1 MRRKKASKRGN
12 GRAGWILLA
21 AGLGY
26 LIGSWNAS
34 AVRTPTSAAPA
45 GLQSAAETV
54 ALRFPQNFSDAPVV
68 EVSADEHSVPAA
80 APLGDP
86 QLALFAPAPII
97 SRQQVSQAPLQIA
110 SADPAAVASVPTPAA
125 KPVQPV
131 IAVKP
136 HPAPAAR
143 AANRPGYM
151 LDDAQI
157 ASIKQRLHLTPDQEH
172 MWPAVEVALRNI
184 AFARARD
191 ARQHGAQPGTIDPN
205 STEVQDLK
213 SAAIPLL
220 MSFTDQQK
228 DEVRSLVHVMGV
240 DQLAT
245 QF

>member
-12 GRAGWILLA
+12 SRAGWMLLA
-21 AGLGY
+21 AGAGY

-34 AVRTPTSAAPA
+34 AVRTPTPS
-45 GLQSAAETV
+45 GLQTAAQMI

-68 EVSADEHSVPAA
+68 EVSADERAVPVA
-80 APLGDP
+80 APLGDS
-86 QLALFAPAPII
+86 QLALFAPTPVI

-110 SADPAAVASVPTPAA
+110 SADPAAVASVPMPMT

-136 HPAPAAR
+136 HPAPAPR

-157 ASIKQRLHLTPDQEH
+157 ASIKQRLHLTSDQER

-184 AFARARD
+184 AFARAHD

-220 MSFTDQQK
+220 MSFSDQQK
-228 DEVRSLVHVMGV
+228 DEVRTLVHVMGV

>member
-1 MRRKKASKRGN
+1 MRRKKASKRGT

-21 AGLGY
+21 AGVGY

-34 AVRTPTSAAPA
+34 AVRSTAPA
-45 GLQSAAETV
+45 GLQTAAQTV
-54 ALRFPQNFSDAPVV
+54 ALRFPQDLSDAAVV
-68 EVSADEHSVPAA
+68 EVSADEHQAPVA

-97 SRQQVSQAPLQIA
+97 SRQQTSQAPVQMA
-110 SADPAAVASVPTPAA
+110 SADPAAVVASVPAPAR

-131 IAVKP
+131 MAVKP
-136 HPAPAAR
+136 HAPPVAH

-151 LDDAQI
+151 LDDTQI
-157 ASIKQRLHLTPDQEH
+157 ASIKQRLRLTPDQER

-191 ARQHGAQPGTIDPN
+191 AHQHGAQPGAIDPN

-220 MSFTDQQK
+220 MSFNDQQK
-228 DEVRSLVHVMGV
+228 DEVRSLIHVMGV

>member
-1 MRRKKASKRGN
+1 MRPKKASKRGS
-12 GRAGWILLA
+12 GRAGWMLLA
-21 AGLGY
+21 AGVGY

-34 AVRTPTSAAPA
+34 AVRSPAPT
-45 GLQSAAETV
+45 GLQTASQTV
-54 ALRFPQNFSDAPVV
+54 ALRFPQDLSDAPVV
-68 EVSADEHSVPAA
+68 EVSADERTVPAA

-86 QLALFAPAPII
+86 QLALFAPTPII
-97 SRQQVSQAPLQIA
+97 SRQQAPQTPLQIA
-110 SADPAAVASVPTPAA
+110 SADPAAAASVPTPVA
-125 KPVQPV
+125 KPMQPV

-136 HPAPAAR
+136 HPAPHI
-143 AANRPGYM
+143 ANRSGYM

-157 ASIKQRLHLTPDQEH
+157 ASIKQRLHLTPDQER

-191 ARQHGAQPGTIDPN
+191 ARQHGAQPGTVDPN

-220 MSFTDQQK
+220 MSFSDQQK

>member
-21 AGLGY
+21 AGAGY

-34 AVRTPTSAAPA
+34 AVRTPAPAGSTSAA
-45 GLQSAAETV
+45 QTV
-54 ALRFPQNFSDAPVV
+54 ALRFPQDLSDAPVV
-68 EVSADEHSVPAA
+68 EVSTDAHAA
-80 APLGDP
+80 APVVAPLGDP
-86 QLALFAPAPII
+86 QLALFAPTPII
-97 SRQQVSQAPLQIA
+97 PRQQASQVA
-110 SADPAAVASVPTPAA
+110 SADPTAAVASVPTPAA

-136 HPAPAAR
+136 YAAPAPR

-157 ASIKQRLHLTPDQEH
+157 VSIKQRLHLTADQER

-184 AFARARD
+184 AFARARNAHQRD
-191 ARQHGAQPGTIDPN
+191 AQPGGIDPN

-220 MSFTDQQK
+220 MSFSDQQK
-228 DEVRSLVHVMGV
+228 DEVRSLIHVMGV
-240 DQLAT
+240 DQQAT

>member
-21 AGLGY
+21 AGVGY
-26 LIGSWNAS
+26 LVGSWNAS
-34 AVRTPTSAAPA
+34 VVRGPGPA
-45 GLQSAAETV
+45 GLQTAAQTV
-54 ALRFPQNFSDAPVV
+54 ALRFPQDLSDAPIV
-68 EVSADEHSVPAA
+68 EVSADEHAA
-80 APLGDP
+80 PVGAPLGDP

-97 SRQQVSQAPLQIA
+97 SRPEVSQAPVQMA
-110 SADPAAVASVPTPAA
+110 SADPAAATATAPAP
-125 KPVQPV
+125 KPIQPV

-136 HPAPAAR
+136 HPAPHV
-143 AANRPGYM
+143 ANRPGYM

-157 ASIKQRLHLTPDQEH
+157 VSIKQRLHLTADQER

-184 AFARARD
+184 AFAKTRSAH
-191 ARQHGAQPGTIDPN
+191 QPGAQPGSIDPN
-205 STEVQDLK
+205 STEVQNLK

-220 MSFTDQQK
+220 MSFSDQQK
-228 DEVRSLVHVMGV
+228 DEVRSLIHVMGV

>member
-1 MRRKKASKRGN
+1 MRRKKASKRAH

-21 AGLGY
+21 AAAGY
-26 LIGSWNAS
+26 LVGNWNTS
-34 AVRTPTSAAPA
+34 AVRSAAPS
-45 GLQSAAETV
+45 GLATAAQTI
-54 ALRFPQNFSDAPVV
+54 ALRFPQELGDAPVV
-68 EVSADEHSVPAA
+68 EVSGNTPSAA
-80 APLGDP
+80 SATLGDA

-97 SRQQVSQAPLQIA
+97 ARQAAPQTPVQTA
-110 SADPAAVASVPTPAA
+110 SAEPMPTSPPPTVTAPP

-131 IAVKP
+131 VAAKP
-136 HPAPAAR
+136 HVAPK
-143 AANRPGYM
+143 AANRAGYM

-157 ASIKQRLHLTPDQEH
+157 ASIKQRLHLTPDQER
-172 MWPAVEVALRNI
+172 MWPAVAVALRNV

-191 ARQHGAQPGTIDPN
+191 ARQRGAQPGSIDPN
-205 STEVQDLK
+205 SAEVQDLK

-220 MSFTDQQK
+220 MSFSDQQK

>member
-21 AGLGY
+21 AGVGY
-26 LIGSWNAS
+26 LIGSWHAS
-34 AVRTPTSAAPA
+34 AVRSPAPA
-45 GLQSAAETV
+45 GSQSAAQTI
-54 ALRFPQNFSDAPVV
+54 ALRFPQDLSDAPVV
-68 EVSADEHSVPAA
+68 EVSADEHAAPVA

-97 SRQQVSQAPLQIA
+97 SRPQATQAPVQVA
-110 SADPAAVASVPTPAA
+110 SADPAAAVVPTPPA

-136 HPAPAAR
+136 HPAPAPR

-157 ASIKQRLHLTPDQEH
+157 ASIKQRLHLTPDQQR

-184 AFARARD
+184 AFARARNVH
-191 ARQHGAQPGTIDPN
+191 QQGAQPGAIDPN

-220 MSFTDQQK
+220 MSFSDQQK

>member
-1 MRRKKASKRGN
+1 MRPKKASKRGS
-12 GRAGWILLA
+12 GRAGWMLLA
-21 AGLGY
+21 AGVGY

-34 AVRTPTSAAPA
+34 AVRSPAPT
-45 GLQSAAETV
+45 GLQTASQTV
-54 ALRFPQNFSDAPVV
+54 ALRFPQDLSDAPVV
-68 EVSADEHSVPAA
+68 EVSADEHTVPTA

-86 QLALFAPAPII
+86 QLALFAPTPII
-97 SRQQVSQAPLQIA
+97 SRQQAPQTPLQIA
-110 SADPAAVASVPTPAA
+110 SADPTTAMASVPTPVA

-131 IAVKP
+131 IAIKP
-136 HPAPAAR
+136 HLAPAPR

-157 ASIKQRLHLTPDQEH
+157 VSIKQRLHLTPDQER

-191 ARQHGAQPGTIDPN
+191 AHPRGAQPGTIDPN

-220 MSFTDQQK
+220 MSFSDQQK